1 MAHTNAVRFELYY
14 DNGIF
19 GGTFG
24 SMIIAR
30 REARDELAW
39 NKS

>member
-1 MAHTNAVRFELYY
+1 MRFELYY
-14 DNGIF
+14 ANGIF

-30 REARDELAW
+30 REEGMGLAG